1 MVVMV
6 TVVVIGPAKISSNA
20 RNEDYDFDNFDQM
33 KEHLIDWI
41 FHASIKY
48 IYTIWSMG
56 MRRAGNEISST
67 REESFGENTSIF
79 QRGVH
84 FSPTCNKISFQMIE
98 TIKTSV
104 FLSESEDRATFTF

>member
-6 TVVVIGPAKISSNA
+6 TVVVIGPAKISSNT

-48 IYTIWSMG
+48 IYTILSMG
-56 MRRAGNEISST
+56 MRRAGNEISSG

-84 FSPTCNKISFQMIE
+84 FSPTCNKISFEMIE
-98 TIKTSV
+98 MIKTTVS
-104 FLSESEDRATFTF
+104 LSESEERATFTF